1 MLYDLF
7 SFIITDV
14 TIKSYKHFTHGSFK
28 PNTAAFSR
36 CFQSK
41 PTTFIGSSESKL
53 DNNPNHTIMKSP
65 NFEKPLVRQP
75 DNKPK
80 HTTMNRPNLKKPSV
94 RQYDNKPSHT
104 IMNRPEFEKS
114 SVRQPDNKPNHT
126 TMNKPDFEKPSVRQ
140 PDNKRYHNTK
150 NKPDFD
156 KPSVRHPRS
165 KPVNVPKFDPDPQ
178 EYMDYRFAM
187 FIMRCEA
194 DLKIRK
200 EKLQKEQKRW
210 AWQSNRW
217 TLISSWKSIDV
228 SHFFNVVDFY
238 RIVFW

>member
-7 SFIITDV
+7 SCIITDV

-53 DNNPNHTIMKSP
+53 DNNPNHTIMNRP

-210 AWQSNRW
+210 A
-217 TLISSWKSIDV
+217 
-228 SHFFNVVDFY
+228 
-238 RIVFW
+238 